1 MFLLMFNDLFLFR
14 FLFSFFSLN
23 ISLILFCQPY
33 CQQVLNPDKL
43 KLFNYLNPGPRNQV
57 QWFIPVC
64 MRHAGEETTLGA
76 DGWPLCVCLCV
87 WARGFKQKALFTAL
101 RKPDVPSCHN
111 LAMSKSCVLVE
122 GKETVDE
129 GRQAFCKPLFVHSKS
144 SQGRVRTTKISQ
156 RGFYMYV

>member
-1 MFLLMFNDLFLFR
+1 MFFLMFNELFVFFVCLFFLF
-14 FLFSFFSLN
+14 LN

-33 CQQVLNPDKL
+33 CQQVLNPDEL

-76 DGWPLCVCLCV
+76 DGWPLCVCVCV
-87 WARGFKQKALFTAL
+87 WAGGFKQKALFTAL

-111 LAMSKSCVLVE
+111 LAMSKSCGWRKASFL
-122 GKETVDE
+122 
-129 GRQAFCKPLFVHSKS
+129 QAFLCTFEVKPGSCYNDKDLAAW
-144 SQGRVRTTKISQ
+144 
-156 RGFYMYV
+156 FYMYV